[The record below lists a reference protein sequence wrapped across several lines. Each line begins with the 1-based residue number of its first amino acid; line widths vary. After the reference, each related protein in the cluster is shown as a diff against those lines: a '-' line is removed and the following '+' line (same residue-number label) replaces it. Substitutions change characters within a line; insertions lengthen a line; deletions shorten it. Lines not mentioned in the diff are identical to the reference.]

1 MNAHITGSNLKDAQ
15 GKAITL
21 ADGKTY
27 HLVFDMNAMCA
38 MEDRYGSLESAM
50 DAITGTG
57 TEEKGPDEKP
67 KPEKDLNGKPK
78 PEKVMKDIRFM
89 LWAALQHDNEKLTEY
104 EAGRLITLSNMNQ
117 VMDALNAAM
126 QVSVPE
132 ADEKNVKNPQ
142 ET

>member
-1 MNAHITGSNLKDAQ
+1 MNAHIAGSDLKGAQ

-38 MEDRYGSLESAM
+38 MEERYGSLEGAM
-50 DAITGTG
+50 NALTEIG
-57 TEEKGPDEKP
+57 TEEKDGNGKAKP
-67 KPEKDLNGKPK
+67 KR
-78 PEKVMKDIRFM
+78 VMKDLRFM
-89 LWAALQHDNEKLTEY
+89 LWTALQHDNDELTERQ
-104 EAGRLITLSNMNQ
+104 AAKLITFANMSQ

-132 ADEKNVKNPQ
+132 ADEKNAKNPQ

>member
-1 MNAHITGSNLKDAQ
+1 MNAHITGSDLKDAQ

-50 DAITGTG
+50 DALTGIG
-57 TEEKGPDEKP
+57 TEGKGPD
-67 KPEKDLNGKPK
+67 GKPK
-78 PEKVMKDIRFM
+78 PKKIMKDIRFM
-89 LWAALQHDNEKLTEY
+89 LWTALQHDNDELTEHQ
-104 EAGRLITLSNMNQ
+104 AAKLITFANMNQ
-117 VMDALNAAM
+117 VMDALGEAM
-126 QVSVPE
+126 QASVPE